1 MSENT
6 DQKNVIDTNVG
17 LVRGAREK
25 VNIHGQIVDV
35 HTYKGSCWCS
45 YVPFA
50 VPPVGKLRFKNPVPA
65 NQTNGWEWIYDAS
78 SVSKKFPHWSS
89 EIIGSEDCLYLNV
102 FTPTLNNNSNLSV
115 FVWVYGR
122 YLQYGSGNWH
132 DYYPDSEFVSSMN
145 VARVSMN
152 YRLKLFGFLKLKEF

>member
-115 FVWVYGR
+115 FVWVMADIYNTVVETGMATTLTQSSWVQWLLLVSAWIIDWS
-122 YLQYGSGNWH
+122 YL
-132 DYYPDSEFVSSMN
+132 
-145 VARVSMN
+145 
-152 YRLKLFGFLKLKEF
+152 GF

>member
-1 MSENT
+1 MWENT
-6 DQKNVIDTNVG
+6 DQKNVIETNIG
-17 LVRGAREK
+17 LVRGVREK
-25 VNIHGQIVDV
+25 VNIHGQVVDV
-35 HTYKGSCWCS
+35 HTYKGIP
-45 YVPFA
+45 YA
-50 VPPVGKLRFKNPVPA
+50 VPPIGKLRFMNPVPA
-65 NQTNGWEWIYDAS
+65 NQANGWEWICDAS
-78 SVSKKFPHWSS
+78 SFSKKFPHWSS
-89 EIIGSEDCLYLNV
+89 EIIYSEDCLYLNV